1 MKVFSFWLYTVGKD
15 TPVLFCI
22 LLIISVSCVTTSFCW
37 FPAEILLALISP
49 WWAKLIMDKATT
61 HTQTFHCRL
70 CNEANRGEKWIAVSW
85 SIQVIRCRSVFKDY
99 SRPLWRWSWGSG
111 VQPLAEQRHF
121 TMCLSSDGSRANLP
135 AYPYA
140 AYYSTLFIP
149 RPCTIAPGSPLP
161 PAGLWTLINATPGR
175 GLRHTFA
182 NRKSPVKH
190 RFALQR

>member
-111 VQPLAEQRHF
+111 VQPLGYHWLHLGHFEQARWRSVCTMLTEQRLF
-121 TMCLSSDGSRANLP
+121 TMCLSSDDSRANLP
-135 AYPYA
+135 PYPYA
-140 AYYSTLFIP
+140 A
-149 RPCTIAPGSPLP
+149 
-161 PAGLWTLINATPGR
+161 
-175 GLRHTFA
+175 
-182 NRKSPVKH
+182 
-190 RFALQR
+190 